1 MTLNSHSLIAAT
13 LEAKPKTDWAE
24 VRPELDRKSVV

>member
-24 VRPELDRKSVV
+24 VRPELLQATL